1 MGRRVNFA
9 ANNDGNSAVEFA
21 LLAPVLA
28 LVCLGLID
36 GWSIA
41 SFTLYMRAGV
51 GSAANLYLQ
60 GAGDDSSVR
69 TLVLQNWQGHPD
81 DAAVSIV
88 RTYKCGTDA
97 VTSTTLCT
105 GSKAPALYITVHAS
119 GTWVAP
125 FEVDVLRTRQTMN
138 HQQVIRVR

>member
-1 MGRRVNFA
+1 MGRRANLA
-9 ANNDGNSAVEFA
+9 ADQDGNSAVEFA

-36 GWSIA
+36 GWSIT

-69 TLVLQNWQGHPD
+69 TLVLQNWQDHPD
-81 DAAVSIV
+81 DAAVAIT
-88 RTYKCGTDA
+88 RAYKCGGAA
-97 VTSTTLCT
+97 VTSATLCT
-105 GSKAPALYITVHAS
+105 GSKAPAVYITIQAT

-125 FEVDVLRTRQTMN
+125 FEVDLLRTRQAMT

>member
-1 MGRRVNFA
+1 MGRKNSLGDEA
-9 ANNDGNSAVEFA
+9 GNSAVEFA

-60 GAGDDSSVR
+60 GAGDDSAVR
-69 TLVLQNWQGHPD
+69 ALVLQNWQSRPD
-81 DAAVSIV
+81 DAAVTIA
-88 RTYKCGTDA
+88 RAYKCGTTA
-97 VTSTTLCT
+97 VTSITLCT
-105 GSKAPALYITVHAS
+105 GSKAPAVYITIQAT

-125 FEVDVLRTRQTMN
+125 FEIDLLRTGQAMT

>member
-1 MGRRVNFA
+1 MGRRVNLVGDLA
-9 ANNDGNSAVEFA
+9 GNSAIEFA
-21 LLAPVLA
+21 LLAPILL
-28 LVCLGLID
+28 LVCLGLIN

-60 GAGDDSSVR
+60 GAGDDNSIR
-69 TLVLQNWQGHPD
+69 TLVLQNWQGHPN
-81 DAAVSIV
+81 DAAVTIA
-88 RTYKCGTDA
+88 RAYKCGTVA

-105 GSKAPALYITVHAS
+105 GSKAPAVYITIQAT

-125 FEVDVLRTRQTMN
+125 FEVDALGTRQLMN
-138 HQQVIRVR
+138 HHQVIRVR